1 MRAFMQNIGPKEMLR
16 QYNDFRQR
24 FNGDPEEAVKKLVS
38 SGQISQKQLDDL
50 QSAAQT
56 FKGLFNL

>member
-1 MRAFMQNIGPKEMLR
+1 MNPMNSPMQML
-16 QYNDFRQR
+16 NEFNR
-24 FNGDPEEAVKKLVS
+24 FKSEFKGDPEEAVKKLVA
-38 SGQISQKQLDDL
+38 SGKISQKQLNDL

>member
-1 MRAFMQNIGPKEMLR
+1 MRTNPMQMLSEF
-16 QYNDFRQR
+16 NR
-24 FNGDPEEAVKKLVS
+24 FKNEFKGDPEEAVKKLVA
-38 SGQISQKQLDDL
+38 SGKISQKQLNDL

>member
-1 MRAFMQNIGPKEMLR
+1 MNPMNSPMQMLSEF
-16 QYNDFRQR
+16 NR
-24 FNGDPEEAVKKLVS
+24 FKSEFKGDPEEAVKKLVA
-38 SGQISQKQLDDL
+38 SGKISQKQLNDL

>member
-1 MRAFMQNIGPKEMLR
+1 MNPMNSPMQML
-16 QYNDFRQR
+16 NEFNR
-24 FNGDPEEAVKKLVS
+24 FKNEFKGDPEEAVKKLVA

-50 QSAAQT
+50 QTAAQT

>member
-1 MRAFMQNIGPKEMLR
+1 MNPMNNPMQMLSEF
-16 QYNDFRQR
+16 NR
-24 FNGDPEEAVKKLVS
+24 FKNEFKGDPEEAVKKLVA
-38 SGQISQKQLDDL
+38 SGKISQKQLNDL

>member
-1 MRAFMQNIGPKEMLR
+1 MNPMNSPMQMLSEF
-16 QYNDFRQR
+16 NR
-24 FNGDPEEAVKKLVS
+24 FKNEFKGDPEEAVKKLVA
-38 SGQISQKQLDDL
+38 SGKISQKQLNDL